1 MNHHVTTHAYHEWLP
16 LRRSPLRL
24 TSGRKRNVQPVL
36 GHEFQTQVERACTL
50 CDETR
55 RPLNQFPP
63 DFNFADCLQKYS
75 QFTQMVTIA
84 WRYARIAFRAAAR
97 DACFCR

>member
-1 MNHHVTTHAYHEWLP
+1 M
-16 LRRSPLRL
+16 RL

-75 QFTQMVTIA
+75 QFTQMVTINTGHA
-84 WRYARIAFRAAAR
+84 LLSIR
-97 DACFCR
+97 